1 MHTTVLQNLCHM
13 KNGLTGYDIVKDS
26 GLKLLVS
33 INERWGFRMLD
44 FTWKVFSQ
52 TGNIDTYLLFK
63 ELEQERREIPDN
75 QEEDLAE
82 IDFPIS

>member
-1 MHTTVLQNLCHM
+1 
-13 KNGLTGYDIVKDS
+13 
-26 GLKLLVS
+26 
-33 INERWGFRMLD
+33 MLD

-63 ELEQERREIPDN
+63 ELEKDNHEIPGEQD
-75 QEEDLAE
+75 EELAN

>member
-1 MHTTVLQNLCHM
+1 
-13 KNGLTGYDIVKDS
+13 
-26 GLKLLVS
+26 
-33 INERWGFRMLD
+33 MLD

-63 ELEQERREIPDN
+63 ELEQERREIPGN